1 MAAILKI
8 VFLFFYWILGFDM
21 GRLLYRLGYTCLD
34 SAAAEA
40 LISCQASYLS
50 QNFTKTSSALLL
62 LSFLW
67 RCWLDVSKGELAYKN
82 TAWVMSKISLT
93 LYGHIKTT
101 ERRTVIQQ
109 YDDWYTGRSLVG
121 CYIWYSEE
129 GSGQAGAPH
138 RSLLPVPN
146 VTAHRSTT
154 SVPDRAEHHIKVVR
168 YNRTVEIIVHLWR
181 LNVVINFVRYIC
193 CILRYRQWNLKW
205 HSEVIQGH
213 WKWYHSSYYYRTM
226 LCISAV
232 DASCGVRLSV
242 RLSITFVDHVK
253 TNKHNFEIFHHRVAT
268 PF

>member
-1 MAAILKI
+1 MTVTNVPKITKNDRICFRGFLHGLLKEPVI
-8 VFLFFYWILGFDM
+8 SPLTFKIAHGRHIEDRFFLFFYWILGFDM
-21 GRLLYRLGYTCLD
+21 RRLLYRLGYTCLD

-168 YNRTVEIIVHLWR
+168 YNRTVEIIVHL
-181 LNVVINFVRYIC
+181 
-193 CILRYRQWNLKW
+193 
-205 HSEVIQGH
+205 
-213 WKWYHSSYYYRTM
+213 
-226 LCISAV
+226 
-232 DASCGVRLSV
+232 
-242 RLSITFVDHVK
+242 
-253 TNKHNFEIFHHRVAT
+253 
-268 PF
+268 